1 MREETNLLNLAGKNL
16 SINNLLYL
24 CSLYDHLPFDKT
36 THNSEINR
44 TYSEICFRNFGGGT
58 DIKVGGRSGKEFLV
72 CQKFKSYFY

>member
-1 MREETNLLNLAGKNL
+1 MNLAGKNL

-24 CSLYDHLPFDKT
+24 NAHLLFDKT

-58 DIKVGGRSGKEFLV
+58 DIKVGERSGKFLGV
-72 CQKFKSYFY
+72 KSLNSTFIN